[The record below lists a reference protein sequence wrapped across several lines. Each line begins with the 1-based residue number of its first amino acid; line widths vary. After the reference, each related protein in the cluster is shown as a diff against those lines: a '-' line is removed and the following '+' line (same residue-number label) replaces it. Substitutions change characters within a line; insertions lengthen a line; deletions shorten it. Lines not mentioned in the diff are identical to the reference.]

1 MKTLLALA
9 AIAGLAGSAFA
20 DIQDPPSND
29 YGPTRKL
36 GRGLSNFFIAPAEV
50 FVTVT
55 TINTYDGNSTAAGYG
70 VVRGV
75 GRSATRHVAGL
86 LEILTFPFPSWRESY
101 YPILPL
107 DIPYIHGI
115 STRARQRIKVSLRA
129 GLLEARR
136 KCEAL

>member
-1 MKTLLALA
+1 MKTLVVLSVIACF
-9 AIAGLAGSAFA
+9 AINASA

-50 FVTVT
+50 VVTVT
-55 TINTYDGNSTAAGYG
+55 TINTYEGNSAAAGYG

-86 LEILTFPFPSWRESY
+86 LEILTFPFPAWRESY
-101 YPILPL
+101 YPILPS
-107 DIPYIHGI
+107 DIPYIH
-115 STRARQRIKVSLRA
+115 A
-129 GLLEARR
+129 GYSEFPPELGNESKYPYVRDY
-136 KCEAL
+136 

>member
-1 MKTLLALA
+1 MKKLVVIWLLL
-9 AIAGLAGSAFA
+9 GLVGSSLG

-55 TINTYDGNSTAAGYG
+55 TINTYDGNSAAAGYG

-86 LEILTFPFPSWRESY
+86 LEILTFPFPAWRESY
-101 YPILPL
+101 YPMLPP
-107 DIPYIHGI
+107 DIPYIH
-115 STRARQRIKVSLRA
+115 A
-129 GLLEARR
+129 GYSEFPPELGNESKYPYVRDY
-136 KCEAL
+136 